1 MGDLGTFPFVFKP
14 NVAAIDRAMR
24 GFAAGASWFFEDIVG
39 HGLIRLVSSINW
51 MLAHTPWFIL
61 GALVCGLG
69 WKARGK
75 LRSGIL
81 YAALL
86 CLVGV
91 VGLWTMML
99 QTLSIVLASVLIS
112 LILGFPIGILLS
124 ASERATRIVRPILDT
139 MQTMPVFVYLIPALL
154 FFGMGSASAVIAT
167 VIYAIVPVIRLTS
180 LGIRQVD
187 EDVVEASRA
196 FGATRGQTLLKVQ
209 IPQAMPTIMAGVNQT
224 LMMAM
229 AMVVTCSMIGARG
242 LGNEVLIAVNRTEIG
257 RGLVSGF
264 SVVILAILMD
274 RLTQGWFGT
283 DKKKARESRKPGGDQ
298 NG

>member
-1 MGDLGTFPFVFKP
+1 VKELGDWFAFPFVFKP
-14 NVAAIDRAMR
+14 NVAAIDKATR
-24 GFAAGASWFFEDIVG
+24 GFAASASWFFEDIIG
-39 HGLIRLVSSINW
+39 QGLIHLVNSIQW
-51 MLAHTPWFIL
+51 GLAHTPWFL
-61 GALVCGLG
+61 LVALVFVLG

-75 LRSGIL
+75 LSSGVL
-81 YAALL
+81 YAVML

-91 VGLWTMML
+91 VGLWTAML
-99 QTLSIVLASVLIS
+99 QTLAIVLASVLIA
-112 LILGFPIGILLS
+112 LALGFPVGILLS
-124 ASERATRIVRPILDT
+124 ASDRATRIMRPILDT

-187 EDVVEASRA
+187 EGVVEASRA
-196 FGATRGQTLLKVQ
+196 FGATRLQTLVKVQ

-242 LGNEVLIAVNRTEIG
+242 LGSEVLIAVNRTEIG
-257 RGLVSGF
+257 RGLVSGL
-264 SVVILAILMD
+264 SVVVVAILMD
-274 RLTQGWFGT
+274 RLTQGWFGE
-283 DKKKARESRKPGGDQ
+283 KEKPKGPEGDR